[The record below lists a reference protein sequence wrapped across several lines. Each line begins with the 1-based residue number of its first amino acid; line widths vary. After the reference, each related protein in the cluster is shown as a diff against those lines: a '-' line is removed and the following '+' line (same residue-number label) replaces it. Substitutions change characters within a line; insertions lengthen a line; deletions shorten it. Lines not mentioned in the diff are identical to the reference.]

1 VKNRAGLDAVIEAYK
16 RQVDRT
22 LLRENLRRTPE
33 ERVRALEALL
43 RAFEALRAAGPPKD
57 LETAAE
63 LEAILEETGQGSEI
77 GH

>member
-57 LETAAE
+57 LETAAQ